1 MTNLWRGLALAWLLA
16 VLSVMAGCATAPP
29 PSSGSVVLL
38 PNPQGELTAVTV
50 TQGGRSLL
58 LAQPYAA
65 ATLTR
70 DGPQLYRADAQQVQ
84 AQFGQTLAAMPLP
97 PKQFTLNFVEG
108 TDELTAESKRVV
120 DSVFDE
126 ITKRPLPDVVVIGHT
141 DTVGSDAFNDRLSR
155 QRAEVVRTALLSR
168 GIAPAQI
175 LVVGRGKREPIVA
188 TGDGVAEAR
197 NRRVEIQVR

>member
-1 MTNLWRGLALAWLLA
+1 MTDLWRGLALAWLMA
-16 VLSVMAGCATAPP
+16 VLAIASGCATAPP
-29 PSSGSVVLL
+29 PSGSVVLL

-108 TDELTAESKRVV
+108 TDELTAESKQVV

-126 ITKRPLPDVVVIGHT
+126 IAKRPLPDVVVIGHT

>member
-1 MTNLWRGLALAWLLA
+1 MLAWLLA
-16 VLSVMAGCATAPP
+16 VLVGCATTPP
-29 PSSGSVVLL
+29 PSANVVLL
-38 PNPQGELTAVTV
+38 PNSQGELTAVMV

-65 ATLTR
+65 ATITR
-70 DGPQLYRADAQQVQ
+70 DGPQLYRSDAQQVQ
-84 AQFGQTLAAMPLP
+84 ALFGQTLAAMPLP

-108 TDELTAESKRVV
+108 TDELTAESKQVV

-126 ITKRPLPDVVVIGHT
+126 IAKRPLPDVVVIGHT

-155 QRAEVVRTALLSR
+155 QRADVVRTALLAR
-168 GIAPAQI
+168 GIAPTQI